1 MAKPSVS
8 KPELRVVTAHA
19 DVLSPLAG
27 TGDIGSLY
35 GRQPALTDRQRDYDE
50 NWRKILVEWKGSRSF
65 ENFAEELRSHG
76 MKVTAQSIHK
86 WFKGGGI
93 NTVTAKDLA
102 DIRGMA
108 VDEFLYGRPA
118 AITEEQ
124 RAFWELFAGLTK
136 KQQEETFRKLF
147 KMRNQQTAAKAEEEI
162 NQ

>member
-19 DVLSPLAG
+19 DVLSALAG
-27 TGDIGSLY
+27 TGDIGFLY
-35 GRQPALTDRQRDYDE
+35 GRQAAPTDQ
-50 NWRKILVEWKGSRSF
+50 
-65 ENFAEELRSHG
+65 
-76 MKVTAQSIHK
+76 
-86 WFKGGGI
+86 
-93 NTVTAKDLA
+93 
-102 DIRGMA
+102 
-108 VDEFLYGRPA
+108 
-118 AITEEQ
+118 Q